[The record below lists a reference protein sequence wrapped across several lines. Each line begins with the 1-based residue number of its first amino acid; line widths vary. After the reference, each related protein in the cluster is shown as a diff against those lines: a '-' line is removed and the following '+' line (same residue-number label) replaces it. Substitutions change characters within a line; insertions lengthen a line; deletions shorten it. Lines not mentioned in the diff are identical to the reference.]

1 MREETAIAC
10 AACGSTRE
18 HVEMNMLIAGLW
30 DSVCC
35 DLGPAANEPEP
46 EARRVYSDTER
57 LDKLEAL
64 LRERD
69 EIQDLWFDPDGEI
82 VWAGVAPGD
91 TLRQALDD
99 LLDGRI

>member
-1 MREETAIAC
+1 
-10 AACGSTRE
+10 
-18 HVEMNMLIAGLW
+18 MNTLIAGLW

-35 DLGPAANEPEP
+35 DLVPADGEPVC

-57 LDKLEAL
+57 LDKLEEL

-69 EIQDLWFDPDGEI
+69 EIQDFWFDPDGEI

-91 TLRQALDD
+91 TVRQALDD